1 MPRQRPLLRAIA
13 CRQDAVHDARRSSTP
28 ALLHD
33 EFLAV
38 ADTSSDTDWF
48 QENAAAFIEVCELF
62 GQTAAQHHDLLV
74 KRFIEG
80 PAADL
85 KPEHLAGVTAS
96 GPPLPALIRSLEV
109 LKDMRVAAKRCDLV
123 TRHDDLARLASGL
136 RRGPS
141 RTDAR
146 QTQ

>member
-1 MPRQRPLLRAIA
+1 MLFMLPDDQARLRSCMTYRSLL
-13 CRQDAVHDARRSSTP
+13 
-28 ALLHD
+28 D

-38 ADTSSDTDWF
+38 AETSSDTDWF

-80 PAADL
+80 PAANL
-85 KPEHLAGVTAS
+85 KPDQLAGVTAS

-109 LKDMRVAAKRCDLV
+109 LKDMRVAAKRADLA
-123 TRHDDLARLASGL
+123 TRHDDLARLRSRL
-136 RRGPS
+136 RRGWP
-141 RTDAR
+141 RTGA
-146 QTQ
+146 QQAQ